1 MGSGLGADRYPR
13 TVRLAA
19 AQLVSAA
26 QDRFPSRA
34 QAQVTAR
41 LVRVHPVVA
50 LALPAVEAFDLA
62 IPAQVFG
69 DRRQGGRYSF
79 TVCAPV
85 RGLVPST
92 TGYAIN
98 AAHGLERLAGARV

>member
-1 MGSGLGADRYPR
+1 M
-13 TVRLAA
+13 
-19 AQLVSAA
+19 
-26 QDRFPSRA
+26 
-34 QAQVTAR
+34 
-41 LVRVHPVVA
+41 VA

-69 DRRQGGRYSF
+69 DHRLGERYSF

-98 AAHGLERLAGARV
+98 AAHGLERLASADTVVVPGYLPLDDPGVSGHVYDLTSSPL